1 MSSFCLS
8 LVCVVRQGLKVKWS
22 LSHSAAKSF
31 HLRFAFSTERTLD
44 ILFLPI
50 HKSAYRV
57 KALDARKKE
66 QGKEQG
72 RKNLNEDAYCEP

>member
-8 LVCVVRQGLKVKWS
+8 LVCVVCQGLTLKVKWS

-31 HLRFAFSTERTLD
+31 HLLFAFSTETTLD
-44 ILFLPI
+44 IIFLPI

-66 QGKEQG
+66 QGK
-72 RKNLNEDAYCEP
+72 KNLNEDAYCEP